1 VKSVQIFVKAGRV
14 GVFVMRVLM
23 AMLVLLSVGDGE
35 TAELR
40 KFTLGYSTVGPAG
53 IGLWMGKEIG
63 AFEKYGIDAE
73 LIFVS
78 SGPVVVQA
86 LLGGDMKAGLAA
98 TNAVTSAVLAGAP
111 LISMMSLINRP
122 YYRCWVQ
129 PEISRMDELRGKTLG
144 VSRFG
149 SVTDNLTRILLRR
162 YNLEGAVQ
170 IRQMG
175 GTTEMAAAFQRRQI
189 DGAVMAT
196 VRVNAPMRML
206 VDLADLGIR
215 YSNVVIAAS
224 RDYYTRNPDIT
235 EAMVR
240 AYLEGVAAVGQQK
253 ERTLQVIQKYTRLQ
267 DPKLIQGL
275 YVDGVNSSK
284 ECRAWTPKRSRR
296 SSSLW
301 ARNRSQSNPL
311 RTIASSTAWSATAL
325 STSYTATVSRR
336 SLRAHDNRR
345 RASICP
351 TFFMHC
357 QNMYLEP
364 RSEIARF
371 RGSDVARHFLE
382 FLL

>member
-1 VKSVQIFVKAGRV
+1 VQIFVKAGRV
-14 GVFVMRVLM
+14 GVFVMRV

-111 LISMMSLINRP
+111 LVSMMSLINRP

-129 PEISRMDELRGKTLG
+129 PEINRMDELRGKTLG

-149 SVTDNLTRILLRR
+149 SVTDNLTRMLLRR

-196 VRVNAPMRML
+196 VRVNAPTRML

-224 RDYYTRNPDIT
+224 RDYYRRNPDIA
-235 EAMVR
+235 EALVR

-253 ERTLQVIQKYTRLQ
+253 ERALQVIQKYTRLQ
-267 DPKLIQGL
+267 DPKLIQEL
-275 YVDGVNSSK
+275 YTDGVK
-284 ECRAWTPKRSRR
+284 
-296 SSSLW
+296 
-301 ARNRSQSNPL
+301 
-311 RTIASSTAWSATAL
+311 
-325 STSYTATVSRR
+325 
-336 SLRAHDNRR
+336 
-345 RASICP
+345 
-351 TFFMHC
+351 
-357 QNMYLEP
+357 
-364 RSEIARF
+364 
-371 RGSDVARHFLE
+371 FLE
-382 FLL
+382 RVPRMDAEALTPIVEFMGKKPIPVEVIADNSIVNRLERDGFIDKLYGKR

>member
-1 VKSVQIFVKAGRV
+1 MQIFVKAGRV
-14 GVFVMRVLM
+14 GGFVMRVLM
-23 AMLVLLSVGDGE
+23 AVLVLLSAGDGE

-53 IGLWMGKEIG
+53 IGLWMAKEIG

-73 LIFVS
+73 LIFDS

-206 VDLADLGIR
+206 ADLADLGIR

-224 RDYYTRNPDIT
+224 RDYYRRNPDIT

-253 ERTLQVIQKYTRLQ
+253 ERTLQVIQKYIRLQ
-267 DPKLIQGL
+267 DPKLIQEL
-275 YVDGVNSSK
+275 YVDGIK
-284 ECRAWTPKRSRR
+284 
-296 SSSLW
+296 
-301 ARNRSQSNPL
+301 
-311 RTIASSTAWSATAL
+311 
-325 STSYTATVSRR
+325 
-336 SLRAHDNRR
+336 
-345 RASICP
+345 
-351 TFFMHC
+351 
-357 QNMYLEP
+357 
-364 RSEIARF
+364 
-371 RGSDVARHFLE
+371 FLE
-382 FLL
+382 RVPRMDAEALAPIVEFMGKKPISVESIADNSIVNRLERDGFIDKLYGKR

>member
-1 VKSVQIFVKAGRV
+1 
-14 GVFVMRVLM
+14 MRVLM
-23 AMLVLLSVGDGE
+23 AVLVLLSAGDGE
-35 TAELR
+35 TVELR
-40 KFTLGYSTVGPAG
+40 KLTLGYSTVGPAG
-53 IGLWMGKEIG
+53 IGLWMAKEIG

-129 PEISRMDELRGKTLG
+129 PEISRVDELRGKILG

-149 SVTDNLTRILLRR
+149 SVTDNLTRIFLRR

-206 VDLADLGIR
+206 VDLGDLGIR

-224 RDYYTRNPDIT
+224 RDYYQRNPDIS

-240 AYLEGVAAVGQQK
+240 AYLEGVAAVNQQK

-267 DPKLIQGL
+267 DPKLIQEL
-275 YVDGVNSSK
+275 YADGVK
-284 ECRAWTPKRSRR
+284 FLERVPRMDAEALAPIVEFMGKK
-296 SSSLW
+296 
-301 ARNRSQSNPL
+301 PIPVE
-311 RTIASSTAWSATAL
+311 TIA
-325 STSYTATVSRR
+325 
-336 SLRAHDNRR
+336 DN
-345 RASICP
+345 SIV
-351 TFFMHC
+351 
-357 QNMYLEP
+357 NRLE
-364 RSEIARF
+364 RDGFIDKLYGKR
-371 RGSDVARHFLE
+371 
-382 FLL
+382 

>member
-1 VKSVQIFVKAGRV
+1 MQVFVKAGTV
-14 GVFVMRVLM
+14 CGFLLRVLI
-23 AMLVLLSVGDGE
+23 AALILLSARDGE
-35 TAELR
+35 TAEL
-40 KFTLGYSTVGPAG
+40 KKLTLGYSTVGPAG
-53 IGLWMGKEIG
+53 IGLWMAKEIG

-98 TNAVTSAVLAGAP
+98 TNAVTAAVLAGAP

-206 VDLADLGIR
+206 VDLAELGIR

-224 RDYYTRNPDIT
+224 RDYYRRNPDIT

-253 ERTLQVIQKYTRLQ
+253 EKTLQVIQQYTRLQ
-267 DPKLIQGL
+267 DPRLIQEL
-275 YVDGVNSSK
+275 YADGVK
-284 ECRAWTPKRSRR
+284 FLERVPRMDAEALAPIVEFMGKK
-296 SSSLW
+296 
-301 ARNRSQSNPL
+301 PIPVE
-311 RTIASSTAWSATAL
+311 TIA
-325 STSYTATVSRR
+325 
-336 SLRAHDNRR
+336 DN
-345 RASICP
+345 SIVDR
-351 TFFMHC
+351 
-357 QNMYLEP
+357 LE
-364 RSEIARF
+364 RDGFIDKLYGKR
-371 RGSDVARHFLE
+371 
-382 FLL
+382 

>member
-1 VKSVQIFVKAGRV
+1 MRSGGLVNHLRAEAQIHQAKSVQMSVKAEKV
-14 GVFVMRVLM
+14 GGFLLRVLI
-23 AMLVLLSVGDGE
+23 AALILLSARDGE
-35 TAELR
+35 TAELK

-98 TNAVTSAVLAGAP
+98 TNAVTAAVLAGAP

-196 VRVNAPMRML
+196 VRVNAPTRML
-206 VDLADLGIR
+206 VDLAELGIR

-224 RDYYTRNPDIT
+224 RDYYRRNPDIA
-235 EAMVR
+235 EALVR

-253 ERTLQVIQKYTRLQ
+253 EKTLQVIQKYTRLQ
-267 DPKLIQGL
+267 DPKLIQEL
-275 YVDGVNSSK
+275 YADGVK
-284 ECRAWTPKRSRR
+284 
-296 SSSLW
+296 
-301 ARNRSQSNPL
+301 
-311 RTIASSTAWSATAL
+311 
-325 STSYTATVSRR
+325 
-336 SLRAHDNRR
+336 
-345 RASICP
+345 
-351 TFFMHC
+351 
-357 QNMYLEP
+357 
-364 RSEIARF
+364 
-371 RGSDVARHFLE
+371 FLE
-382 FLL
+382 RVPRMDAEALTPIVEFMGKKPIPVEAIADNSIVNRLERDGFIDRLYGKR

>member
-1 VKSVQIFVKAGRV
+1 
-14 GVFVMRVLM
+14 M
-23 AMLVLLSVGDGE
+23 A
-35 TAELR
+35 
-40 KFTLGYSTVGPAG
+40 
-53 IGLWMGKEIG
+53 KEIG

-86 LLGGDMKAGLAA
+86 LLGGDMQAGLAA
-98 TNAVTSAVLAGAP
+98 TNAVTAAVLAGAP

-129 PEISRMDELRGKTLG
+129 PEISRVDELRGKILG

-149 SVTDNLTRILLRR
+149 SVTDNLTRIFLRR

-196 VRVNAPMRML
+196 VRVNAPTRML

-215 YSNVVIAAS
+215 YSNVVIATS
-224 RDYYTRNPDIT
+224 RDYYRRNPDIT

-240 AYLEGVAAVGQQK
+240 AYLEGVAAVNQQK

-267 DPKLIQGL
+267 DPKLIQEL
-275 YVDGVNSSK
+275 YADGVK
-284 ECRAWTPKRSRR
+284 
-296 SSSLW
+296 
-301 ARNRSQSNPL
+301 
-311 RTIASSTAWSATAL
+311 
-325 STSYTATVSRR
+325 
-336 SLRAHDNRR
+336 
-345 RASICP
+345 
-351 TFFMHC
+351 
-357 QNMYLEP
+357 
-364 RSEIARF
+364 
-371 RGSDVARHFLE
+371 FLE
-382 FLL
+382 RVPRMDAEALAPIVEFMGKKPIPVESIADNSIVNRLERDGFIDKLYTKR